1 MFNDHAKNA
10 NSQEADSSRI
20 KDLRASKRRFEVS
33 QRPCVRSVLHY
44 EALVGTATAVM
55 RGRHGRKEAKAAEEW
70 LQKQTGEMAL
80 QLAMMGDAGD
90 ATLMLIRFFDQ
101 EFVDRTKLHQVL
113 LDYHTR
119 LRALFVDGLCLETG
133 LTQLMLRTL
142 QKEPKLVRLT
152 GGDIVQIG
160 GPESVTDDI
169 VSRCLGRM
177 AAWCRLGEEISK
189 AEFPG
194 FELFQ
199 SLAPFNLEPQAK
211 GLEMDAK
218 YIKESFSRLCKVL
231 QLSPSEAYS
240 EYCHYL
246 PMAVEHYRQ
255 VGENF
260 EAWKLALGRR
270 PRSSNSSHGS
280 TLKELVKRC
289 GAWGGSTSG
298 AEQSFAKQRTTQGLH
313 RAEMSEEHVNTDAFL
328 MNRSSGAKMSEDQVN
343 FIKKARHRWATTFSD
358 ARDLRKIARS
368 DKGSRHQR
376 SQLIKTSEKGWLNQR
391 RKEVRKGVLAGNV
404 VKRAHG
410 QLHWTAGHDAELDFQ
425 RKNND
430 KARCRHLQTV
440 CCSSLRFRLTCWPG
454 RAKPKPS
461 RPRDSSRDS
470 ASIRHTP

>member
-1 MFNDHAKNA
+1 
-10 NSQEADSSRI
+10 
-20 KDLRASKRRFEVS
+20 
-33 QRPCVRSVLHY
+33 
-44 EALVGTATAVM
+44 
-55 RGRHGRKEAKAAEEW
+55 
-70 LQKQTGEMAL
+70 
-80 QLAMMGDAGD
+80 
-90 ATLMLIRFFDQ
+90 
-101 EFVDRTKLHQVL
+101 
-113 LDYHTR
+113 
-119 LRALFVDGLCLETG
+119 
-133 LTQLMLRTL
+133 
-142 QKEPKLVRLT
+142 
-152 GGDIVQIG
+152 
-160 GPESVTDDI
+160 
-169 VSRCLGRM
+169 
-177 AAWCRLGEEISK
+177 
-189 AEFPG
+189 
-194 FELFQ
+194 
-199 SLAPFNLEPQAK
+199 
-211 GLEMDAK
+211 MDAK

-376 SQLIKTSEKGWLNQR
+376 RQLKNTSE
-391 RKEVRKGVLAGNV
+391 
-404 VKRAHG
+404 
-410 QLHWTAGHDAELDFQ
+410 
-425 RKNND
+425 
-430 KARCRHLQTV
+430 
-440 CCSSLRFRLTCWPG
+440 
-454 RAKPKPS
+454 
-461 RPRDSSRDS
+461 RDG
-470 ASIRHTP
+470 